1 MSAQRTVAADTHL
14 LSLSGR
20 RIAVRVDGEGDP
32 LLLLNGMTRP
42 LQSWDPFTSELHG
55 HGLTSMKKVISF
67 DAPGVGGSPTPL
79 RPLSIAELGAVAMSV
94 LDAVGVDAA
103 VGVDVLGYSHGG
115 AVAQQIAHDFP
126 TRVRRLILVATS
138 CGIGAT
144 PGTGG
149 AILRGLGGSAEG
161 NAWPI
166 PDLLGMF
173 WQSLAVSAWS
183 SIPFLGTIQAPTLVV
198 CGTRDRVVPPANSK
212 VLAGRIPGAAMRMLP
227 GGHDVQRGEP
237 AAELAA
243 IVEGFLSTGRTAGQP
258 PLCG

>member
-1 MSAQRTVAADTHL
+1 MSTRRTVAADIHL

-20 RIAVRVDGEGDP
+20 RIAVRVEGEGDP

-42 LQSWDPFTSELHG
+42 LQSWDPFTRELRG
-55 HGLTSMKKVISF
+55 RMVISF

-79 RPLSIAELGAVAMSV
+79 RPLSIAELGAVAISV
-94 LDAVGVDAA
+94 LHAVGVDTADA
-103 VGVDVLGYSHGG
+103 VDVLGYSHGG

-138 CGIGAT
+138 CGMGAT

-149 AILRGLGGSAEG
+149 AILRGLGGPVEG

-183 SIPFLGTIQAPTLVV
+183 SIPFLGTIAAPTLVV
-198 CGTRDRVVPPANSK
+198 CGSRDRVVPPSNSK
-212 VLAGRIPGAAMRMLP
+212 VLAGRIPGAALHMLP
-227 GGHDVQRGEP
+227 GGHDVQRGES
-237 AAELAA
+237 ATELAA
-243 IVEGFLSTGRTAGQP
+243 IVETFLSTGQTAGRLQI
-258 PLCG
+258 CG

>member
-1 MSAQRTVAADTHL
+1 MSTQRTVPADTHL

-20 RIAVRVDGEGDP
+20 RIAVRVEGEGDP

-42 LQSWDPFTSELHG
+42 LQSWDPFTKELHG
-55 HGLTSMKKVISF
+55 RKVISF
-67 DAPGVGGSPTPL
+67 DTPGVGGSPTPL
-79 RPLSIAELGAVAMSV
+79 RPLSIAELGAVAVSV
-94 LDAVGVDAA
+94 LDAVGVDA
-103 VGVDVLGYSHGG
+103 VDVLGYSHGG

-138 CGIGAT
+138 CGMGAT

-149 AILRGLGGSAEG
+149 AILRGLGGPVEG

-183 SIPFLGTIQAPTLVV
+183 SIPFLGTITAPTLVV
-198 CGTRDRVVPPANSK
+198 CGSRDRVVPPSNSK
-212 VLAGRIPGAAMRMLP
+212 VLAGRIPGAALRMLP
-227 GGHDVQRGEP
+227 GGHDVQRGES
-237 AAELAA
+237 ATELAS
-243 IVEGFLSTGRTAGQP
+243 IVEGFLSTGRPGEQLE
-258 PLCG
+258 LCG